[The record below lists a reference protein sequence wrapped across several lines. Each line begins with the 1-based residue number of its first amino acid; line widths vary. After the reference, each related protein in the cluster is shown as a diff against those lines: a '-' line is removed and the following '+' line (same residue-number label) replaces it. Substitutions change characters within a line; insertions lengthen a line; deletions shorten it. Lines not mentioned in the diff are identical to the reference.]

1 MVYKIKQLV
10 DKGVYSPQG
19 ILQMWQTQDGTR
31 IDLCFD
37 PIAVEYYKAI
47 MWGWERVK
55 LEFVK

>member
-19 ILQMWQTQDGTR
+19 VLMMGETQDGTR

-37 PIAVEYYKAI
+37 PIAVEYYKPFL
-47 MWGWERVK
+47 WGWERVK